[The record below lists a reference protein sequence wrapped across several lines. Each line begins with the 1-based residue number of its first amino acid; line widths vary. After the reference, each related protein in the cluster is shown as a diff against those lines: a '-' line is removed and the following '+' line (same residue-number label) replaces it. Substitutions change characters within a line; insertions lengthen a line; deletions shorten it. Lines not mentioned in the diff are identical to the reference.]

1 MVLCSGANNLPLLR
15 QIEKRE
21 ATDQIQLATNLHMLC
36 VKGPRNILPT
46 ESIICWPKQIMIASH
61 PAGDNET
68 VSFISVFTKEQ
79 HAEFGRLDTPT
90 TSSTSS
96 IGTINPVIIQTALN
110 ILFRVSPQI
119 AKGRDSLQWQAY
131 SGWKMEHPTV
141 PQNHWVPHC
150 EGKIIFITNQSNF
163 SKIFAN
169 F

>member
-21 ATDQIQLATNLHMLC
+21 ATEQIQLATNLHMLC
-36 VKGPRNILPT
+36 VKGPRNILST

-90 TSSTSS
+90 TSS

-150 EGKIIFITNQSNF
+150 EGKLFSLPINQISQKLIFSE
-163 SKIFAN
+163 
-169 F
+169 